1 MGISE
6 ETNLNAGANESGIPG
21 SSVNRPAPL
30 GFTVK
35 TTIERGDAYLSP
47 EIYNVEITVLEAVR
61 GKEALERLR
70 SQGAADKSPEAG
82 YEYVLAHIRFGY
94 YQRGRRVGSEAYE
107 LKEGLFVA
115 VSADGQQEYVIPADL
130 PQPQPPLT
138 GKLFNNGD
146 SHEGWILLQVPVAE
160 KEPRLAF
167 KRKHVEGIYGVW
179 GYVWFGLHK

>member
-6 ETNLNAGANESGIPG
+6 ETNPDTGANKSGIPG
-21 SSVNRPAPL
+21 SSVNSPAPP

-47 EIYNVEITVLEAVR
+47 EIYNVEITVLEAFR

-70 SQGAADKSPEAG
+70 SQEATDKSPEAG
-82 YEYVLAHIRFGY
+82 YEYILARIRFGY
-94 YQRGRRVGSEAYE
+94 FQRGRRVGSEVYE

-115 VSADGQQEYVIPADL
+115 VSADGQQEYEIPAGL
-130 PQPQPPLT
+130 PQPQSPLT
-138 GKLFNNGD
+138 SQLFNNGE
-146 SHEGWILLQVPVAE
+146 SHEGWILLQVPEAE

-167 KRKHVEGIYGVW
+167 KRKHVEGMYGIW
-179 GYVWFGLHK
+179 GYVWFSLH

>member
-6 ETNLNAGANESGIPG
+6 ETNLNAGANKSGIPG
-21 SSVNRPAPL
+21 SSVNGPAPL

-47 EIYNVEITVLEAVR
+47 EIYNVEITILEAVR
-61 GKEALERLR
+61 GSEALERLR
-70 SQGAADKSPEAG
+70 SQGAGDKSPEAG
-82 YEYVLAHIRFGY
+82 HEYVLAYIRFGY
-94 YQRGRRVGSEAYE
+94 FQRGRRAGSEAYE

-115 VSADGQQEYVIPADL
+115 VSADGQQEYGIPVDP
-130 PQPQPPLT
+130 PQPQSPLT
-138 GKLFNNGD
+138 GQLFNNGD
-146 SHEGWILLQVPVAE
+146 SHEGWILLQVPTEE

-167 KRKHVEGIYGVW
+167 KRKHVEGMYGIW

>member
-6 ETNLNAGANESGIPG
+6 DTNLNAGANQSGIPG
-21 SSVNRPAPL
+21 SSVNSPASL

-61 GKEALERLR
+61 GSDALEILR
-70 SQGAADKSPEAG
+70 SQGVEGKSPEAG
-82 YEYVLAHIRFGY
+82 YEYVLGKIRFGY
-94 YQRGRRVGSEAYE
+94 FQRGRRVGSEAYE

-115 VSADGQQEYVIPADL
+115 LSADGQHEYEIPAGL
-130 PQPQPPLT
+130 PQPHSPLT

-146 SHEGWILLQVPVAE
+146 SHEGWIILQVPAAE

-167 KRKHVEGIYGVW
+167 KRKHVEGMYGIW
-179 GYVWFGLHK
+179 GYVWFGLRK